1 MIIYDLVCT
10 DGHRFEGW
18 FSQPGDFR
26 TQQDQGLLNCP
37 QCGSREIS
45 KLPTA
50 SRIRTQRRQKAREEE
65 TETATVLEKLQ
76 STIDERFEDVGDR
89 FPEEA
94 RRIHYGE
101 TEPRDIRGTA
111 TADEA
116 RELLDEG
123 VAVVA
128 VPDHVSSKKKLN

>member
-18 FSQPGDFR
+18 FTQPGDFR

-37 QCGSREIS
+37 QCGSHEIS

-50 SRIRTQRRQKAREEE
+50 SRIRTDRQKKAREDQAERA
-65 TETATVLEKLQ
+65 TALEKLQ
-76 STIDERFEDVGDR
+76 RAIDEHFEDVGDQ

-101 TEPRDIRGTA
+101 SEPRDIRGTA

-116 RELLDEG
+116 RELLEEG
-123 VAVVA
+123 VDVVA
-128 VPDHVSSKKKLN
+128 VPGVSAKKKLN